1 MWFYDHYKYFSPLL
15 QIEEQESEEGSDSEE
30 EESDEEGNLAFH
42 SLGQKVKL
50 EDEISVPK
58 AKRSYSRTS
67 FPDEEVLC
75 KDEMSVPQEKHSA
88 SRIPFYDEE
97 LPRVGEPSVPEGR
110 HSDFNFS
117 FPEKVDA
124 STFTEVTELLS
135 QLHLQ
140 HSHVVSSLIKH
151 IQAQIA
157 NAKRMRNISLVISIL
172 FPFTFS
178 LLGSISVCY
187 SGKCFLPDLL

>member
-15 QIEEQESEEGSDSEE
+15 QSDEEESEEGSDSEE
-30 EESDEEGNLAFH
+30 EEGDEEGNLAFY
-42 SLGQKVKL
+42 SLKQNVKL

-58 AKRSYSRTS
+58 ARRSGSCTS

-75 KDEMSVPQEKHSA
+75 KDEMSVPQEKYSD

-97 LPRVGEPSVPEGR
+97 LPLVDETSVPEGR
-110 HSDFNFS
+110 HSNFNFS
-117 FPEKVDA
+117 FPEKVDS

-135 QLHLQ
+135 QIKLQ
-140 HSHVVSSLIKH
+140 HTHVVSSFINH
-151 IQAQIA
+151 IQAQKA

-178 LLGSISVCY
+178 LLSSISFCY
-187 SGKCFLPDLL
+187 SG

>member
-15 QIEEQESEEGSDSEE
+15 QSDKEESEEGSDGEE
-30 EESDEEGNLAFH
+30 EEGDEEGNLAFY
-42 SLGQKVKL
+42 SLGQNVKL
-50 EDEISVPK
+50 EDEIFIPK
-58 AKRSYSRTS
+58 AKRSGSCTS

-75 KDEMSVPQEKHSA
+75 KDEMSVPQEKYSD

-97 LPRVGEPSVPEGR
+97 LPLVDETSVPEGR
-110 HSDFNFS
+110 HSNFNFS
-117 FPEKVDA
+117 FPEKVDS

-135 QLHLQ
+135 QIKLQ
-140 HSHVVSSLIKH
+140 HTHVVSSLLNH

-178 LLGSISVCY
+178 LLSSISFCY
-187 SGKCFLPDLL
+187 SE

>member
-1 MWFYDHYKYFSPLL
+1 MEVMVWFYDHYKYFSPLL
-15 QIEEQESEEGSDSEE
+15 QSDKEESEEGSDGEE
-30 EESDEEGNLAFH
+30 EEGDEEGNLAFY
-42 SLGQKVKL
+42 SLGQNVKL
-50 EDEISVPK
+50 EDEIFIPK
-58 AKRSYSRTS
+58 AKRSGSCTS

-75 KDEMSVPQEKHSA
+75 KDEMSVPQEKYSD

-97 LPRVGEPSVPEGR
+97 LPLVDETSVPEGR
-110 HSDFNFS
+110 HSNFNFS
-117 FPEKVDA
+117 FPEKVDS

-135 QLHLQ
+135 QIKLQ
-140 HSHVVSSLIKH
+140 HTHVVSSLLNH

-178 LLGSISVCY
+178 LLSSISFCY
-187 SGKCFLPDLL
+187 SE

>member
-1 MWFYDHYKYFSPLL
+1 MEVMVWFYDHYKYFSPLL
-15 QIEEQESEEGSDSEE
+15 QSDKEESEEGSDGEE
-30 EESDEEGNLAFH
+30 EEGDEEGNLAFY
-42 SLGQKVKL
+42 SLGQNVKL
-50 EDEISVPK
+50 EDEISIPK
-58 AKRSYSRTS
+58 AKRSGSCTS

-75 KDEMSVPQEKHSA
+75 KDEMSVPQEKYSD

-97 LPRVGEPSVPEGR
+97 LPLVDETSVPEGR
-110 HSDFNFS
+110 HSNFNFS
-117 FPEKVDA
+117 FPEKVDS

-135 QLHLQ
+135 QIKLQ
-140 HSHVVSSLIKH
+140 HTHVVSSLINH

-178 LLGSISVCY
+178 LLSSISFCY
-187 SGKCFLPDLL
+187 SE